1 LTIYYLNMSAKL
13 SVIFYIILCLEIG
26 LVLTLLPWIPQGTL
40 GLSDWGNNYFL
51 LYAARKT
58 GMHALQTVVASGWMR
73 GAVTG
78 VGLLNI
84 GIAFWEIFHFKQTV
98 HTLEQSTD
106 LQTSA
111 KKNAPEPTEATK
123 TIKDTRATKAAGA
136 TKATKLATATPVSH
150 HERPDDRPDNPRN

>member
-1 LTIYYLNMSAKL
+1 MSAKL

-26 LVLTLLPWIPQGTL
+26 IVLTLLPWVPQGTL

-58 GMHALQTVVASGWMR
+58 GLQVIQTVVASGWMR

-84 GIAFWEIFHFKQTV
+84 GIAFWEIFHFRQTV
-98 HTLEQSTD
+98 RA
-106 LQTSA
+106 LQETSEPLGSG
-111 KKNAPEPTEATK
+111 KTHDAPEKSIPP
-123 TIKDTRATKAAGA
+123 
-136 TKATKLATATPVSH
+136 ATANATADLPH
-150 HERPDDRPDNPRN
+150 HERTDG

>member
-1 LTIYYLNMSAKL
+1 MSAKL

-26 LVLTLLPWIPQGTL
+26 IVLTLLPWIPQGTL

-58 GMHALQTVVASGWMR
+58 GLHALPTVVASGWMR

-84 GIAFWEIFHFKQTV
+84 GIAFWEIFHFRQTV
-98 HTLEQSTD
+98 LTLQESTEPLGSVTKNAVRPTATTPTD
-106 LQTSA
+106 LSH
-111 KKNAPEPTEATK
+111 NE
-123 TIKDTRATKAAGA
+123 RADD
-136 TKATKLATATPVSH
+136 PSH
-150 HERPDDRPDNPRN
+150 NTGN